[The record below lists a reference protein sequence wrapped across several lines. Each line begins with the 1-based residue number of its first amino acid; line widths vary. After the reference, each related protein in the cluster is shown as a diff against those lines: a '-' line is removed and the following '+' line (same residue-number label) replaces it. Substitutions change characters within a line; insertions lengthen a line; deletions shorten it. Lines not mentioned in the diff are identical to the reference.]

1 MEVEDRVISVWGAIC
16 NDNGDADRK
25 NVLEVI

>member
-1 MEVEDRVISVWGAIC
+1 MEVDDRVISVWGAIW